1 MSRANAELFSDL
13 PPAEGRRQ
21 LAEGAWLLY
30 GFALDEADALL
41 ARIRDIE
48 QAAPFRHLITP
59 GGKRMSVA
67 MTNCGRVGWHSDRKG
82 YRYVAR
88 DPRSDKPWPVMPD
101 AFLSLAQR
109 AAHEAGYP
117 RFAPDV
123 CLVNRYEP
131 GARLTLHQDR
141 DEAGFDAPIVS
152 VSLGA
157 PARFLF
163 GGDQRRDRC
172 RRLPLGHGDV
182 VVWGG
187 PSRMAYHGIAPLA
200 ESHHSATGTLR
211 YNLTFRTAR
220 KQDNNPG
227 ATP

>member
-1 MSRANAELFSDL
+1 MPAQTAELFPEL
-13 PPAEGRRQ
+13 PVAEGRTC
-21 LAEGAWLLY
+21 LAAGAWLLH

-41 ARIRDIE
+41 AHIKAVE

-67 MTNCGRVGWHSDRKG
+67 MSNCGRVGWHSDRAG
-82 YRYVAR
+82 YRYVEH
-88 DPRSDKPWPVMPD
+88 DPVSGHAWPGMPA

-109 AAHEAGYP
+109 AAAEAGYDN
-117 RFAPDV
+117 FQPDV
-123 CLVNRYEP
+123 CLINRYQP
-131 GARLTLHQDR
+131 GARLSLHQDR
-141 DEAGFDAPIVS
+141 DEGGFEAPIVS
-152 VSLGA
+152 VSLGVS
-157 PARFLF
+157 ARFLF
-163 GGDQRRDRC
+163 GGQQRHDPC

-200 ESHHSATGTLR
+200 ASRHPATGALR

-220 KQDNNPG
+220 KPG
-227 ATP
+227 RQAG